1 MLWKKIGLFFISFCI
16 LFNPLCL
23 EAKVNLSNMN
33 LLKNVETNS
42 SEDELVI
49 KFNFKNRLGK
59 HDHPV
64 FFKKSI
70 EIDFPLVYAKPAKQ
84 FIKTGDQQISQIYVS
99 QFNEKKTRVR
109 LIFGEGQ
116 EGDYENRFHLLK
128 EGNSLEIRIDRK
140 EIDVLGEFLARTTE
154 KIKENEQI
162 ESLDSINTHLKIKNN
177 IKLTTEIPEET
188 QTASNSYGNLKEDM
202 AGKIKK
208 VSFTE
213 NKKWETNKKLL
224 ETPPNSLKK
233 VSFGFLKTND
243 KNDSNPVSLES
254 SGFKMAMT
262 LSMVLGLIFLL
273 FFGFKKYVL
282 KNTMFGGGGKLVQVL
297 STNFLAPKKNITL
310 VEVAGEILVLGISDQ
325 NISLLTSIREPSRI
339 EDIKNLH
346 GEKSDGSDLRQG
358 FSKNIS
364 GKVSLASSNA
374 ANVFSKYLKQF
385 SSPESSKEASV
396 ASVTEQIR
404 NHTRKVRTA

>member
-1 MLWKKIGLFFISFCI
+1 MLGKKIGLFFISLCI

-42 SEDELVI
+42 TEDELTI
-49 KFNFKNRLGK
+49 RFNFKNRLGK
-59 HDHPV
+59 YNQPV

-70 EIDFPLVYAKPAKQ
+70 EIDFPFVYAKPAKQ

-109 LIFGEGQ
+109 LIFGDGQ
-116 EGDYENRFHLLK
+116 EGDYENRFHLQK
-128 EGNSLEIRIDRK
+128 EGNSLEIRVDRK

-154 KIKENEQI
+154 KIKDNEQKVSI
-162 ESLDSINTHLKIKNN
+162 DSINTPLKTKNN
-177 IKLTTEIPEET
+177 IKLRTEIPEKP
-188 QTASNSYGNLKEDM
+188 QPFSNSSENLKEN
-202 AGKIKK
+202 ASGKIKK

-213 NKKWETNKKLL
+213 NKKWKTNKKLL
-224 ETPPNSLKK
+224 ETPSNSVKK
-233 VSFGFLKTND
+233 ASFGFLKSSSES
-243 KNDSNPVSLES
+243 DSNPASLES

-262 LSMVLGLIFLL
+262 LSIVLGLIFLL

-310 VEVAGEILVLGISDQ
+310 VEVAGEVLVLGISDQ
-325 NISLLTSIREPSRI
+325 NISLLTSIRESDRI
-339 EDIKNLH
+339 EDIKNLN
-346 GEKSDGSDLRQG
+346 GETSNDNDLRQG
-358 FSKNIS
+358 LSKNIP

-385 SSPESSKEASV
+385 SSSESSKEASV
-396 ASVTEQIR
+396 ASVTEKIR

>member
-1 MLWKKIGLFFISFCI
+1 MLWKKIGLFFISLCI

-59 HDHPV
+59 YNQPV
-64 FFKKSI
+64 FFEKSI
-70 EIDFPLVYAKPAKQ
+70 EIDFPFVYAKPAKQ

-99 QFNEKKTRVR
+99 QFNEEKTRVR
-109 LIFGEGQ
+109 LIFGEGE
-116 EGDYENRFHLLK
+116 EGDYENRFHLQK

-154 KIKENEQI
+154 KIKENEQT
-162 ESLDSINTHLKIKNN
+162 ESLGSINTHLKTKNN
-177 IKLTTEIPEET
+177 IKLTTKIPEET
-188 QTASNSYGNLKEDM
+188 QTVSNSYGNLKEGM

-213 NKKWETNKKLL
+213 SPKWKTNKKAL
-224 ETPPNSLKK
+224 ETSPNSLKK
-233 VSFGFLKTND
+233 ASFGFLKSND

-325 NISLLTSIREPSRI
+325 NISLLTSIREPGRI

-358 FSKNIS
+358 LSKNIS

-404 NHTRKVRTA
+404 NHTRKVRTV

>member
-1 MLWKKIGLFFISFCI
+1 MLGKKIGLFFISLCI

-42 SEDELVI
+42 TEDDLI
-49 KFNFKNRLGK
+49 IRFNFKNRLEK
-59 HDHPV
+59 YNQPV
-64 FFKKSI
+64 FFEKSI
-70 EIDFPLVYAKPAKQ
+70 EIDFPFVYAKPAKQ

-99 QFNEKKTRVR
+99 QFNEEKTRVR
-109 LIFGEGQ
+109 LIFGDGQ
-116 EGDYENRFHLLK
+116 GGDYENRFHLHK

-154 KIKENEQI
+154 KIKENEQK
-162 ESLDSINTHLKIKNN
+162 ESIDSISTHLKTKNN
-177 IKLTTEIPEET
+177 INLITKISEKT
-188 QTASNSYGNLKEDM
+188 QPVSNSSENLKKNV

-213 NKKWETNKKLL
+213 SQKWKTNKKVL
-224 ETPPNSLKK
+224 ETPSNSVKK
-233 VSFGFLKTND
+233 ASFGFLKSNGES
-243 KNDSNPVSLES
+243 DSNSASLES

-310 VEVAGEILVLGISDQ
+310 VEVAGEVLVLGISDQ
-325 NISLLTSIREPSRI
+325 NISLLTSIREPDRI

-346 GEKSDGSDLRQG
+346 GEKNDGNDLRQG
-358 FSKNIS
+358 LSRNIS

-385 SSPESSKEASV
+385 SSSESSKEASV

-404 NHTRKVRTA
+404 SHTRKVRTA

>member
-1 MLWKKIGLFFISFCI
+1 MLGKKIGLFFISLCI

-33 LLKNVETNS
+33 LLKNVETIS
-42 SEDELVI
+42 TEDDLI
-49 KFNFKNRLGK
+49 IRFNFKNRLEK
-59 HDHPV
+59 YNQPV
-64 FFKKSI
+64 FFEKSI
-70 EIDFPLVYAKPAKQ
+70 EIDFPFVYAKPAKQ

-109 LIFGEGQ
+109 LIFGDGQ
-116 EGDYENRFHLLK
+116 GGDYENRFHLHK
-128 EGNSLEIRIDRK
+128 EGNSLEIRVDRK

-154 KIKENEQI
+154 KIKDNEQRGSI
-162 ESLDSINTHLKIKNN
+162 DSISTRLKTKNN
-177 IKLTTEIPEET
+177 IKLITEIPEET
-188 QTASNSYGNLKEDM
+188 QPVLNTSKNLKENV

-213 NKKWETNKKLL
+213 SQKWKTNKKVL
-224 ETPPNSLKK
+224 ETPSNSLKK
-233 VSFGFLKTND
+233 ASFGFLKSNGES
-243 KNDSNPVSLES
+243 DSNSASLES

-310 VEVAGEILVLGISDQ
+310 VEVAGEVLVLGISDQ
-325 NISLLTSIREPSRI
+325 NISLLTSIREPDRI

-346 GEKSDGSDLRQG
+346 GEKNDGNDLRQG
-358 FSKNIS
+358 LSRNIS

-385 SSPESSKEASV
+385 SSAESSKESSV
-396 ASVTEQIR
+396 ASVTEKIR
-404 NHTRKVRTA
+404 NHTRKVKTA

>member
-1 MLWKKIGLFFISFCI
+1 
-16 LFNPLCL
+16 
-23 EAKVNLSNMN
+23 MN

-42 SEDELVI
+42 TEDELVI
-49 KFNFKNRLGK
+49 KFNFKNQLGK
-59 HDHPV
+59 YNQPV
-64 FFKKSI
+64 FFEKSI
-70 EIDFPLVYAKPAKQ
+70 EIDFPFVYAKPAKQ

-99 QFNEKKTRVR
+99 QFNEQKTRVR

-116 EGDYENRFHLLK
+116 EGDYENRFHLQN
-128 EGNSLEIRIDRK
+128 EGNSLKIRIDRK

-154 KIKENEQI
+154 QIKESEQK
-162 ESLDSINTHLKIKNN
+162 ESLDTISTHLKTKNK
-177 IKLTTEIPEET
+177 IKLTTKIPEET
-188 QTASNSYGNLKEDM
+188 QTVSNSYGNLKEDV
-202 AGKIKK
+202 AGKVKK

-213 NKKWETNKKLL
+213 SPKWKTNKKVL
-224 ETPPNSLKK
+224 ETPPSSLKK
-233 VSFGFLKTND
+233 ASFGFLKSND
-243 KNDSNPVSLES
+243 KSDSNPVSLES

-325 NISLLTSIREPSRI
+325 NISLLTSIREPGRI
-339 EDIKNLH
+339 KDIKNLH
-346 GEKSDGSDLRQG
+346 GEKCDGSDLREG